1 MERNCPICL
10 SLLPEG
16 QLTTL
21 PCLHNICTECI
32 TQFTYYSNKCPIC
45 SKEFLAY
52 ESPTHLQH
60 ELSKEELDSISQK
73 KKDFFIN
80 ENFDCLTRKD
90 IENQLK
96 DLKKLSDDI
105 SIRLF
110 TPRIDRGSEKES
122 SVLQFV
128 YEKISDTYDLL
139 DLEEFD
145 GKTIAQNIN
154 DMIIEIK
161 RLNSR
166 YYKDFIEN
174 EPDDYGGEGDF
185 TAKFE
190 VEYIDVKNKHGNK
203 KRKKKYK

>member
-21 PCLHNICTECI
+21 PCFHNICMECI
-32 TQFTYYSNKCPIC
+32 SQFTHYSNKCPIC
-45 SKEFLAY
+45 SQEFLAY
-52 ESPTHLQH
+52 ESPNHSKH
-60 ELSKEELDSISQK
+60 ELSKEELDSISQT
-73 KKDFFIN
+73 KKDFFLN
-80 ENFDCLTRKD
+80 EHFDCLTRKD

-96 DLKKLSDDI
+96 DLKKLSDSI

-110 TPRIDRGSEKES
+110 TPRTERGSDKES
-122 SVLQFV
+122 SVLQSV
-128 YEKISDTYDLL
+128 YEKINDTYDLL

-145 GKTIAQNIN
+145 GKSIAQNIN

-166 YYKDFIEN
+166 YYKDFIEI
-174 EPDDYGGEGDF
+174 EPDDYGGGEDF
-185 TAKFE
+185 TNRFE